1 MLTMNLG
8 INGYSEYIS
17 VVPQAMKARFPLD
30 EVEDEELEEEKV
42 RQISTASAK
51 DVDLAFGLGQG
62 DDKKS
67 GDTNSKDGK
76 MLAIVFLAMIFIG
89 LGNKVFQKLQ
99 TLPMRNYPN
108 FLNLLTTFVYLPV
121 CFCYIVPAV
130 RYGLIPKAQ
139 TELSKRSFAIMGG
152 LDGVSGIMQTFA
164 ATYLGGPL
172 LILLGQS
179 AIPVSMVISKYLLKA
194 KYSGFQY
201 IGALVVVGGILVVL
215 APTITGS
222 GSVLWSAMMIA
233 SALPTA
239 LSTVYKEIALGE
251 TELDPIYLNGWIAV
265 FQFGFSLVL
274 CIPASLTSS
283 PPVPIPD
290 LPSSLWDG
298 MKCYVGINTI
308 TCAEGESESDCV
320 PDDCSR
326 APLFVNLYLLFN
338 QVYNLLI
345 ILIIKYGSAN
355 LLFLALTIMVP
366 LGNCAFT
373 LDFVPGHKPLQ
384 VTDIIG
390 LVIICLGLVCYRFA
404 ATILQS
410 MSGRRPKNDS
420 TGIDRKPLLSSVQ
433 RDEDRI

>member
-1 MLTMNLG
+1 
-8 INGYSEYIS
+8 
-17 VVPQAMKARFPLD
+17 MKSSAARRALD
-30 EVEDEELEEEKV
+30 EDDEVLEFEDEKV

-51 DVDLAFGLGQG
+51 DVDMAFGLGQG
-62 DDKKS
+62 NEVKS
-67 GDTNSKDGK
+67 GGGKKDGK
-76 MLAIVFLAMIFIG
+76 MLAIVFFAMVFIG
-89 LGNKVFQKLQ
+89 LGNKVFQKLE

-108 FLNLLTTFVYLPV
+108 FLNLLTTFVYLPI
-121 CFCYIVPAV
+121 CFAYIVPAV

-139 TELSKRSFAIMGG
+139 TDLSKKSFAVMGG
-152 LDGVSGIMQTFA
+152 LDSVAGIMQTFA

-172 LILLGQS
+172 LILLGQA
-179 AIPVSMVISKYLLKA
+179 AIPVSMMISKYLLKA

-265 FQFGFSLVL
+265 FQFGFSLML
-274 CIPASLTSS
+274 CIPASLTST

-290 LPSSLWDG
+290 LPSSLWGG
-298 MKCYVGINTI
+298 MKCYAGINTI
-308 TCAEGESESDCV
+308 TCGEGESESECV

-355 LLFLALTIMVP
+355 LLFLALTINVP
-366 LGNCAFT
+366 LGNCVFT
-373 LDFVPGHKPLQ
+373 LNFVPDHKPLQ
-384 VTDIIG
+384 VTTIIG
-390 LVIICLGLVCYRFA
+390 LVLICLGLVCYRFA
-404 ATILQS
+404 DTIFQKIS
-410 MSGRRPKNDS
+410 RSRGKNDS
-420 TGIDRKPLLSSVQ
+420 TPDGIDRKPLLSSIQ